1 MALPDDVTLEP
12 ADVDDAGEL
21 LTLQRAA
28 YVTEAQLHGD
38 LALPPLVQS
47 LDELRDELSWSTAW
61 KIVTRA
67 GRIVA
72 GVRVVVDA
80 GTAHV
85 NRVAVAPDWQ
95 GRGLGTA
102 LIEHVHA
109 TLPATVTQ
117 TELFTGSRSLA
128 NLRLY
133 ERLGYTEF
141 DRTPLPTGYELVRM
155 QRPRGTAS
163 DPGTGDDTATG

>member
-1 MALPDDVTLEP
+1 
-12 ADVDDAGEL
+12 
-21 LTLQRAA
+21 
-28 YVTEAQLHGD
+28 
-38 LALPPLVQS
+38 
-47 LDELRDELSWSTAW
+47 
-61 KIVTRA
+61 
-67 GRIVA
+67 
-72 GVRVVVDA
+72 
-80 GTAHV
+80 V